1 MTRKKK
7 ILIVE
12 DEKQIRESLQDFFN
26 LQGYDVVAAATGDE
40 GLSLALAETPDL
52 LVLDI
57 MLPGMH
63 GYDVCRALRAEGFKS
78 PVLFLTAKGEE
89 VDKLTGFDVGGDDY
103 VTKPFSLLELQARA
117 RALLRRAEKEEP
129 EEDRYSFDGVS
140 VNFVTY
146 DLRVAGKAVKL
157 SAKEMELLRFLIRY
171 RGQVLARL
179 AGEKVQLLAPVVRA
193 RKGYHRAVFEVLLE
207 KVWNYDAQV
216 STRTVDTHILNLRRK
231 LDDSP
236 PNRFIQT
243 VHGVG
248 YKFVGGL

>member
-26 LQGYDVVAAATGDE
+26 LQGYDVIAAPDGDE
-40 GLSLALAETPDL
+40 GLAKALSETPDL
-52 LVLDI
+52 VVLDI

-63 GYDVCRALRAEGFKS
+63 GYDVCRRLRAEGFKS

-129 EEDRYSFDGVS
+129 EEDRYSFEGVS
-140 VNFVTY
+140 VNFMTY
-146 DLRVAGKAVKL
+146 DLRVAGKPVKL
-157 SAKEMELLRFLIRY
+157 SAKEMELLRFLIRH
-171 RGQVLARL
+171 RGQVLSR
-179 AGEKVQLLAPVVRA
+179 
-193 RKGYHRAVFEVLLE
+193 EVLLD
-207 KVWNYDAQV
+207 KVWNYDSQV

-231 LDDSP
+231 LNDAP

>member
-1 MTRKKK
+1 MSKQKKK
-7 ILIVE
+7 LLIVE
-12 DEKQIRESLQDFFN
+12 DERQIRESLKDFFH
-26 LQGYDVVAAATGDE
+26 LQGYDVLAAGTGDE
-40 GLSLALAETPDL
+40 GLAMGLAEKPDL
-52 LVLDI
+52 ILLDI

-63 GYDVCRALRAEGFKS
+63 GYDVCRNLREDGYFG

-103 VTKPFSLLELQARA
+103 VTKPFSLLELHARV

-129 EEDRYSFDGVS
+129 AEDAYAWAEIS
-140 VNFVTY
+140 VNFTTY
-146 DLRVAGKAVKL
+146 DLQVEGNAVKL
-157 SAKEMELLRFLIRY
+157 SAKEMELLRFLVNH
-171 RGQVLARL
+171 RGQVLSR
-179 AGEKVQLLAPVVRA
+179 
-193 RKGYHRAVFEVLLE
+193 EVLLD
-207 KVWNYDAQV
+207 KVWNYDADV

-231 LDDSP
+231 LNDRP

>member
-1 MTRKKK
+1 MTQKKR

-26 LQGYDVVAAATGDE
+26 LQGYDVDGAATGDE
-40 GLSLALAETPDL
+40 GLRKGISDYPDL
-52 LVLDI
+52 IVLDI

-63 GYDVCRALRAEGFKS
+63 GYDVCRRLRTEGYKN

-103 VTKPFSLLELQARA
+103 VTKPFSLLELHARV
-117 RALLRRAEKEEP
+117 RALLRRAEKDVP
-129 EEDRYSFDGVS
+129 EEETYAFDNVS
-140 VNFVTY
+140 VNFTTY
-146 DLRVAGKAVKL
+146 DLQVDGKAVKL
-157 SAKEMELLRFLIRY
+157 SAKEMELLRFIVKH
-171 RGQVLARL
+171 RGQVLSR
-179 AGEKVQLLAPVVRA
+179 
-193 RKGYHRAVFEVLLE
+193 EVLLE
-207 KVWNYDAQV
+207 KVWNYDSEV

-231 LDDSP
+231 LADSP
-236 PNRFIQT
+236 PNRYIQT

>member
-1 MTRKKK
+1 
-7 ILIVE
+7 
-12 DEKQIRESLQDFFN
+12 
-26 LQGYDVVAAATGDE
+26 
-40 GLSLALAETPDL
+40 
-52 LVLDI
+52 

-63 GYDVCRALRAEGFKS
+63 GYDVCRNLREDGYHG

-103 VTKPFSLLELQARA
+103 VTKPFSLLELHARV

-129 EEDRYSFDGVS
+129 EEDAYAWADIS
-140 VNFVTY
+140 VNFTTY
-146 DLRVAGKAVKL
+146 DLQVNGSATRL
-157 SAKEMELLRFLIRY
+157 SAKEMELLRFLVKH
-171 RGQVLARL
+171 RGQVLSR
-179 AGEKVQLLAPVVRA
+179 
-193 RKGYHRAVFEVLLE
+193 EVLLD
-207 KVWNYDAQV
+207 KVWNYDADV

-231 LDDSP
+231 LEDKP